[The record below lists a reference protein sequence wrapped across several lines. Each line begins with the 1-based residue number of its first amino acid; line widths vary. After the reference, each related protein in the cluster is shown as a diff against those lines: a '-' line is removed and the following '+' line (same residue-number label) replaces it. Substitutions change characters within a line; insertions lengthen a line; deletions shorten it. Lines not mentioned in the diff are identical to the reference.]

1 MRRTHLIF
9 KGLEFR
15 IFILRQREKALPL
28 RAYNI
33 FNVQKKQSALKA
45 PLELKNSFGRMIEIT
60 FFQVFSLYITTS
72 LIEVD

>member
-33 FNVQKKQSALKA
+33 FNVQKSNL
-45 PLELKNSFGRMIEIT
+45 P
-60 FFQVFSLYITTS
+60 
-72 LIEVD
+72 